1 MIMKTKNLIT
11 FEKKEAVLDALYDLF
26 TDGCPICISD
36 IGGIEDSAYYL
47 PNKYRD
53 TLLNSLHSHE
63 EDVVNDTVYA
73 DRNFILD
80 FIKISPFPTPIYRI
94 HNLHSTIE
102 VWCLGSEE
110 ISKAC
115 VRSIVQF
122 IFDIEPSCYEHLE
135 RRIASLKNQITRI
148 KEQSLFTSSID
159 AVIRIQELENEIELL
174 TEEMEDTIKEFED
187 FVNNSFAIEKYDS
200 YEEIVE
206 KEFNKFLTQDEMIA
220 EKERWIVDGI
230 LYNPHMKLRSK

>member
-1 MIMKTKNLIT
+1 MNTKKIIT
-11 FEKKEAVLDALYDLF
+11 FEEKEAVLDTLYDLF
-26 TDGCPICISD
+26 EGGCPICISA
-36 IGGIEDSAYYL
+36 IGGIEDSSYYL

-53 TLLNSLHSHE
+53 TLLNALHSHE

-80 FIKISPFPTPIYRI
+80 FIRISPFPTPIYRI

-102 VWCLGSEE
+102 VWCRGNENTA
-110 ISKAC
+110 KAC
-115 VRSIVQF
+115 VHSIIQF
-122 IFDIEPSCYEHLE
+122 IFDTEPSCYEHLE

-206 KEFNKFLTQDEMIA
+206 KGF
-220 EKERWIVDGI
+220 EKLYTHDAMVTEKKRWIDEGI
-230 LYNPHMKLRSK
+230 LYNPHLKLRSK

>member
-1 MIMKTKNLIT
+1 MKTKNLIT

-102 VWCLGSEE
+102 VWCRGNENTA
-110 ISKAC
+110 KAC
-115 VRSIVQF
+115 VHSIIQF
-122 IFDIEPSCYEHLE
+122 IFDTEPSCYEHLE

>member
-1 MIMKTKNLIT
+1 MNTKKIIT
-11 FEKKEAVLDALYDLF
+11 FEEKEAVLDTLYDLF
-26 TDGCPICISD
+26 KGGCPICISD
-36 IGGIEDSAYYL
+36 IGGIEDSSYYL

-53 TLLNSLHSHE
+53 TLLNALHSHE

-80 FIKISPFPTPIYRI
+80 FIRISPFPTPIYRI

-102 VWCLGSEE
+102 VWCLGNENTAN
-110 ISKAC
+110 AC
-115 VRSIVQF
+115 VHSIIQF
-122 IFDIEPSCYEHLE
+122 IFDTEPSCYEHLE

-206 KEFNKFLTQDEMIA
+206 KGF
-220 EKERWIVDGI
+220 EKLYTLDAMVTEKKRWIDEGI
-230 LYNPHMKLRSK
+230 LYNPHLKLRSK

>member
-1 MIMKTKNLIT
+1 MNTKKIIT
-11 FEKKEAVLDALYDLF
+11 FEEKEAVLDTLYDLF

-80 FIKISPFPTPIYRI
+80 FIKISPFPTPIYRV

-122 IFDIEPSCYEHLE
+122 IFDTEPSCYEHLE
-135 RRIASLKNQITRI
+135 RRIASLNNQIRRI
-148 KEQSLFTSSID
+148 KEQSFRTSSIEVD
-159 AVIRIQELENEIELL
+159 MRIQELEDEIELL
-174 TEEMEDTIKEFED
+174 TEKMEDTIKEFED
-187 FVNNSFAIEKYDS
+187 FVNNSFAIEKFDTYD
-200 YEEIVE
+200 EILERGFKRFSTWEAMV
-206 KEFNKFLTQDEMIA
+206 A
-220 EKERWIVDGI
+220 EKERWVNEGIV
-230 LYNPHMKLRSK
+230 YNPHMKLRSK